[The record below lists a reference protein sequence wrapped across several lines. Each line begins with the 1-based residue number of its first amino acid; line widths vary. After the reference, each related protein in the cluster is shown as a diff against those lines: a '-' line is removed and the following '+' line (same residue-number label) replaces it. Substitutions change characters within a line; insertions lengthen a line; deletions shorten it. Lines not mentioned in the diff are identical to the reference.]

1 MNFAIMRFL
10 SFLFGIGC
18 AAEQALRAAQRGGFQ
33 DQLRLPRSVRKERRQ
48 LANLSI
54 QWRWP
59 IGERDAKDMTGH
71 DMQSPPSLLL
81 HFCYFGVSVPRIDF
95 LSKMISRIV
104 GFLIILQLPALS
116 WCQCLFLP
124 RPIRKHTHLGRIR
137 L

>member
-10 SFLFGIGC
+10 SFLFGFVC

-54 QWRWP
+54 QWRRP

-81 HFCYFGVSVPRIDF
+81 HFCYF
-95 LSKMISRIV
+95 
-104 GFLIILQLPALS
+104 IILL
-116 WCQCLFLP
+116 LFYYYFILASP
-124 RPIRKHTHLGRIR
+124 CRELIFFLK
-137 L
+137 